1 MRISD
6 WSSDVCSSD
15 LRHHTRGISVASGT
29 AAVGS
34 GAARFLRPR
43 MRASTRQG
51 RQGLAAPRDLSRW
64 VPRRTRLQT
73 DRRRLRPR
81 VYIAHT
87 NIRGIRARSVPIRT
101 QHRRRYQTDRSE
113 ENTYEL
119 HQLMSISYDV
129 FCLQKK
135 K

>member
-1 MRISD
+1 
-6 WSSDVCSSD
+6 
-15 LRHHTRGISVASGT
+15 
-29 AAVGS
+29 
-34 GAARFLRPR
+34 

-87 NIRGIRARSVPIRT
+87 NIRGIRARSVPIRQ
-101 QHRRRYQTDRSE
+101 QHRRRYQTDKEATEWRRKQRTTNKHKDRRPRAEEHTSE
-113 ENTYEL
+113 HT
-119 HQLMSISYDV
+119 SIQRNKYAVSH
-129 FCLQKK
+129 
-135 K
+135 

>member
-1 MRISD
+1 
-6 WSSDVCSSD
+6 
-15 LRHHTRGISVASGT
+15 
-29 AAVGS
+29 
-34 GAARFLRPR
+34 

-87 NIRGIRARSVPIRT
+87 NIRGIRARSVPIRP
-101 QHRRRYQTDRSE
+101 QNRRRYQNRSE
-113 ENTYEL
+113 EDTSEL
-119 HQLMSISYDV
+119 PSIIPLSYAV
-129 FCLQKK
+129 FSLKK
-135 K
+135 KNRHKNADQ